1 MMRTICLF
9 AYILGI
15 SLAVPAP
22 AMIAMD
28 EIPSASILETLRL
41 DVRSGAASAE
51 RTYLLGLYTYYEL
64 GVGVSGSGSGSG
76 SGAGTHAH
84 GTTAASALF
93 YAAAERGYGPA
104 ALALGLLAERGE
116 VSHNK
121 VVDTRAAVSFY
132 RKAFALGESA
142 GAVRAAALMVSHAVP
157 PPDGGPKEAAVL
169 LEAAVAAGHV
179 PARGALAELFEY
191 GAGVERDWPRARV
204 LYESGCK
211 GEGLGGATFETAPDA
226 DACYHLSLMYA
237 YGRGG
242 GGADFIKAIS
252 AATAASAAAS
262 GRAHG
267 PAELFLGNLHAAGQ
281 GVPTDYDAALAHYY
295 RAVATGDI
303 RAVSEAKA
311 ASERLGVLVE
321 QARKRI
327 DDILNSFEADR
338 NEPEPKTMEGWL

>member
-1 MMRTICLF
+1 MRVLCLF
-9 AYILGI
+9 AYVGVSLG
-15 SLAVPAP
+15 VPA
-22 AMIAMD
+22 MVSID

-64 GVGVSGSGSGSG
+64 AVGVGVGSGSSVGG
-76 SGAGTHAH
+76 
-84 GTTAASALF
+84 GTTASSALF

-116 VSHNK
+116 MSHNK

-132 RKAFALGESA
+132 RKAFSLGESA

-157 PPDGGPKEAAVL
+157 PADGGPKEAAVL
-169 LEAAVAAGHV
+169 LAAAVAAGHV

-211 GEGLGGATFETAPDA
+211 GEGRGTSLDTAPDA

-252 AATAASAAAS
+252 AATAASAAAP

-267 PAELFLGNLHAAGQ
+267 PAEVFLGNLHAAGQ

-303 RAVSEAKA
+303 RAVNEAKA

-327 DDILNSFEADR
+327 DDVLNSFEVER
-338 NEPEPKTMEGWL
+338 NKPEPQTMAEWL

>member
-1 MMRTICLF
+1 MRVLYLF
-9 AYILGI
+9 AYIGVSLG
-15 SLAVPAP
+15 VPA
-22 AMIAMD
+22 MVSID

-64 GVGVSGSGSGSG
+64 AVGVGVVSGSSVGG
-76 SGAGTHAH
+76 
-84 GTTAASALF
+84 GTTASSALF

-116 VSHNK
+116 VSHKK

-132 RKAFALGESA
+132 RKAFSLGEYA

-157 PPDGGPKEAAVL
+157 PADGGPKEAALL

-211 GEGLGGATFETAPDA
+211 GEGLGTTFDTAAPDA

-252 AATAASAAAS
+252 AATAASAAAP

-267 PAELFLGNLHAAGQ
+267 PAEVFLGNLHAAGQ

-311 ASERLGVLVE
+311 ASERLGALVE

-327 DDILNSFEADR
+327 DDVLNSFEADR
-338 NEPEPKTMEGWL
+338 NEPEPKTMAGWL